1 MNRLSLSGALGALIV
16 VCASSSLHAAPPGR
30 SLVTGRF
37 GLELDGTAV
46 GFVSL
51 VQGGNAFGDVVKE
64 PAGEDPF
71 VKKHLGNVGHRDIVI
86 EFVGGM
92 APAVSDWIQLALQ
105 RQYLP
110 KNGAIVA
117 VDFSNRVRS
126 RLEFTGAQITGVT
139 FPSADA
145 GSREAA
151 RFIVRLTPLFTTVNR
166 APSPA
171 SFSVPLSKTAG
182 GVREN
187 AFSFTIDGINDL
199 QYVTK
204 VEQITVKLPLLVDP
218 SLVCVKCDPVP
229 VPPIDFP
236 TVSFTM
242 GAAHADSVDQWLT
255 DFVLNGNNQDSA
267 ERNGALIFL
276 SNGTP
281 SFGLSFSH
289 LGIFEIS
296 SDAEVASD
304 AIRSVTVSMY
314 CEQMSFQRFGPKL

>member
-1 MNRLSLSGALGALIV
+1 MNRFALSGALGALIV
-16 VCASSSLHAAPPGR
+16 VCASAGLYAAPPDR
-30 SLVTGRF
+30 VFSSGRF

-51 VQGGNAFGDVVKE
+51 VQGGNALGSVVKE

-71 VKKHLGNVGHRDIVI
+71 IKKHLGNVGYRDIVI
-86 EFVGGM
+86 EFGGSM
-92 APAVSDWIQLALQ
+92 PPAVSDWIQLALQ
-105 RQYLP
+105 RQYAP

-117 VDFSNRVRS
+117 VDFNNRVRS
-126 RLEFTGAQITGVT
+126 RLEFTGAQITEVT

-145 GSREAA
+145 DSREAA
-151 RFIVRLTPLFTTVNR
+151 HFIVRLTPLFTTVNR

-171 SFSVPLSKTAG
+171 SFSAPLSKTTAL
-182 GVREN
+182 RES

-199 QYVTK
+199 QYVSK

-218 SLVCVKCDPVP
+218 SLVCLTCDPVP

-236 TVSFTM
+236 TVSFTTA
-242 GAAHADSVDQWLT
+242 AAHAGSVDQWLT
-255 DFVLNGNNQDSA
+255 DFVLNGNNADSA

-276 SNGTP
+276 SNGSP
-281 SFGLSFSH
+281 SFALSFSH

-296 SDAEVASD
+296 SDAESAYD
-304 AIRSVTVSMY
+304 AIRRVTVSMY
-314 CEQMSFQRFGPKL
+314 CEQMSFQRFGSKL